1 MNAETVKL
9 LEVICTI
16 LGGEYHLSE
25 TLDSRGVRTKRI
37 TISYPYED
45 PSDN

>member
-1 MNAETVKL
+1 MNAETEKL
-9 LEVICTI
+9 LEVITSI
-16 LGGEYHLSE
+16 LGGEYKHSE

-37 TISYPYED
+37 IITYPHED